1 MYYILYYMLCVILD
15 HTYNIVHGTC
25 ILVLGN
31 TLCLTC
37 IKHACKYMVNAI
49 LCTILYYILC
59 VVSNINLSLLP
70 TYYIITWYY
79 ANAYLEHVRV
89 LTTAINVL
97 LLNYSVV
104 NSVVSILLPSYI
116 HVLLI
121 NTTSLYLLYSS
132 IHY

>member
-1 MYYILYYMLCVILD
+1 MLYY
-15 HTYNIVHGTC
+15 
-25 ILVLGN
+25 
-31 TLCLTC
+31 
-37 IKHACKYMVNAI
+37 
-49 LCTILYYILC
+49 ILYYILC